1 MSGPSRFESALTTYE
16 NAALVQC
23 VAVDALSNML
33 FPSGSD
39 SPQKFKSIFEFGCGT
54 GLLTREI
61 LRHVQPQT
69 LWLNDA
75 SDAMLEHCCHRFE
88 NQVTVKKLPGN
99 AEVLAWPTH
108 MDLIASSST
117 VQWFEKPLV
126 VVQKAAAALR
136 TGGVLALTGFLPGTL
151 GEVTSL
157 TGVGLTY
164 PTADEWRATFRSRM
178 HLDTFLELPQT
189 LLFDSPQDVLQHLK
203 ATGVNS
209 VARRFFWTRKSL
221 LAFCDDYRTKFST
234 DGNRVRLTYNVW
246 VAIARNK

>member
-1 MSGPSRFESALTTYE
+1 MFGPSRFESALTTYE
-16 NAALVQC
+16 NAALVQR
-23 VAVDALSNML
+23 VAVDALSNLL
-33 FPSGSD
+33 FPAGSD
-39 SPQKFKSIFEFGCGT
+39 SPRNFKSIFEFGCGT
-54 GLLTREI
+54 GLFTREI

-75 SDAMLEHCCHRFE
+75 SDAMLDHCCHRFE

-99 AEVLAWPTH
+99 AEVLAWPTQ
-108 MDLIASSST
+108 MDLISSSST
-117 VQWFEKPLV
+117 VQWFEEPLV

-164 PTADEWRATFRSRM
+164 PRADEWRAALKSRM

-189 LLFDSPQDVLQHLK
+189 LLFDSPQEVLQHLK

-221 LAFCDDYRTKFST
+221 LAFGDDYRTKFSA
-234 DGNRVRLTYNVW
+234 DENRVRLTYNVW